1 MSINLLPVT
10 ASSPGYTRLAL
21 VHAFSIQLCDDTCMS
36 SRMVLSEK
44 NAGTQWAFIYLPLL

>member
-10 ASSPGYTRLAL
+10 ASSPGYTRSAL

-44 NAGTQWAFIYLPLL
+44 NAGT